1 LPLGPGGKVSCGF
14 RRNRWF
20 VMRASLRFG
29 LSLTFVCSV
38 LAASAVA
45 ARAEAPLLLR
55 DPTISRSHI
64 AFAYGG
70 DIWITGRDG
79 GEAHRLATGFGLES
93 GPVFSP
99 DGTQVAFTGVY
110 DSNVDVYVVPSA
122 GGEPRR
128 LTYHPAAD
136 VAVGWTPDGKD
147 VLFRSNRN
155 SSNDPNELYTVPATG
170 GFATRLSLGMA
181 ETGSFSP
188 DATHLAYV
196 PNFRWEP
203 FWQGYRGGQ
212 TTPVYIADLADSS
225 VVRVPRND
233 SNDDDPM
240 WVGDTVYFLS
250 DRDGPVTLFAYDT
263 HSRRVSRLLPS
274 SGFDITSAS
283 ASADA
288 IVYAKFDSLH
298 VYDVRTHES
307 HEVHVS
313 LAADMPQLRPHWE
326 KVGTQIQNAALSPT
340 GQRAVFEAHG
350 EILTVPAEHGDARNV
365 SNSPA
370 VEDRDPAWSPDGKW
384 IAWFSDK
391 SGNYQLFIR
400 DQKGLEPP
408 RAIDL
413 GAPSFFYSPTWSPD
427 SKKIAYTDKRLNL
440 WYLDIEH
447 PTPVKVAT
455 AAYEGFG
462 QSDFSPAWSPDSRW
476 LTYTDVL
483 PNYLHAV
490 EVYSLEEH
498 RSRQVTDGL
507 SDARFPQFDVN
518 GKYLYFT
525 ASTNTGLTSQG
536 LDMTSDE
543 HPVSSNVY
551 CAVLQKDVPSPVA
564 PKSDDESEKK
574 PPEPGAKPPEP
585 GAKPPEPGAKPAAA
599 AKEPKVAIDFA
610 GIGQRIIALPIP
622 NANYVGLSAGKT
634 GQLFL
639 AVTPLVTNEEG
650 PPAFSVVAFDLAA
663 REVKPFVAGVNA
675 FVVSAN
681 GEKALYGQRGR
692 FFIVDT
698 ARPPAPGAG
707 ALDTASLEVY
717 VEPRAQWEQM
727 YHEVWRIERDFFYD
741 PHYHGLDIAAAER
754 RFEPYVAGI
763 AARDDLTFL
772 FREML
777 SYMSVGHM
785 FVYGGSEPPMPHVNV
800 GLLGADYRIE
810 NGRYRFAKIYDGEN
824 WNPGLEAP
832 LTQPGTNV
840 KAGEY
845 LLAVNDRS
853 VSAERDVYSYF
864 EETAGKQI
872 TLTVGPN
879 PDGSGSRKVTVVPVP
894 SEFPLRNLDWI
905 ESNRREVDR
914 ASGGKLAYVY
924 LPDTA
929 YGGFTNFN
937 RYFFA
942 QVGKEGVI
950 LDERF
955 NHGGQIA
962 DYIIDYL
969 KRKPMS
975 IIKTREGKTVIDPPL
990 AIFGPK
996 VMIINQFAG
1005 SGGDALPWYF
1015 RKSALG
1021 PLVGERTWGG
1031 LVGIGGYPPLMDGGG
1046 VTAPRAAIGGLHGQ
1060 WEVEGHGIAP
1070 DVEVW
1075 QDPKLLREGHDPQLE
1090 AAIAKALQLLREHPL
1105 PVYHAPPFPDHHPVL
1120 PGPGT

>member
-1 LPLGPGGKVSCGF
+1 
-14 RRNRWF
+14 
-20 VMRASLRFG
+20 MRASLRSC
-29 LSLTFVCSV
+29 LSFAFALSSIW
-38 LAASAVA
+38 AALRPA
-45 ARAEAPLLLR
+45 AAQPPLLLR
-55 DPTISRSHI
+55 DPTISRTQI

-70 DIWITGRDG
+70 DIWIVDRNG
-79 GEAHRLATGFGLES
+79 GAAHRLATGFGLES

-99 DGTQVAFTGVY
+99 DGSQVAFTGVY
-110 DSNVDVYVVPSA
+110 DQNIDVYVVPA
-122 GGEPRR
+122 TGGEPRR
-128 LTYHPAAD
+128 LTYHPGAD

-147 VLFRSNRN
+147 VLFRSNR
-155 SSNDPNELYTVPATG
+155 SSATDPNKLFTVPATG
-170 GFATRLSLGMA
+170 GFAKELPLAMA

-188 DATHLAYV
+188 DGTQLAYV

-212 TTPVYIADLADSS
+212 TTPVYLANLSDSS

-250 DRDGPVTLFAYDT
+250 DRDGPVTLFAYDVR
-263 HSRRVSRLLPS
+263 SRRVSRLLPS
-274 SGFDITSAS
+274 QGFDITSAS
-283 ASADA
+283 AGAGA

-298 VYDVRTHES
+298 VYDLATHES
-307 HEVHVS
+307 HEVHVTVAGD
-313 LAADMPQLRPHWE
+313 LPQLRPHWE
-326 KVGTQIQNAALSPT
+326 KVAGQIENAGLSPT

-350 EILTVPAEHGDARNV
+350 EILTVPAENGDARNV

-370 VEDRDPAWSPDGKW
+370 VEDRDPAWSPDGKS

-391 SGNYQLFIR
+391 SGEYQLFVR

-413 GAPSFFYSPTWSPD
+413 GEQSFFYGPTWSPD

-440 WYLDIEH
+440 WYVDLDH
-447 PTPVKVAT
+447 PTPVRVAT
-455 AAYEGFG
+455 GAYEGFG

-483 PNYLHAV
+483 SNYLHAV
-490 EVYSLEEH
+490 FVYSLDER
-498 RSRQVTDGL
+498 RSRQITDGM
-507 SDARFPQFDVN
+507 SDARYPQFDAG

-543 HPVSSNVY
+543 HPVSSDVY
-551 CAVLQKDVPSPVA
+551 CAVLQRNEPSPVA
-564 PKSDDESEKK
+564 PKSDDEA
-574 PPEPGAKPPEP
+574 AKAAP
-585 GAKPPEPGAKPAAA
+585 AAAKPAA
-599 AKEPKVAIDFA
+599 KDQRTVIDFED
-610 GIGQRIIALPIP
+610 IGQRIVALPIP
-622 NANYVGLSAGKT
+622 NANYVGLSAGKS
-634 GQLFL
+634 GKLFL
-639 AVTPLVTNEEG
+639 VQAPLTSVQDTPPPLAVY
-650 PPAFSVVAFDLAA
+650 SFDLDA
-663 REVKPFVAGVNA
+663 REFKPFLAGVTGFNL
-675 FVVSAN
+675 SAD
-681 GEKALYGQRGR
+681 GSKALYAMGPR

-698 ARPPAPGAG
+698 ARPPTPGAG
-707 ALDTASLEVY
+707 ALDLAALEVY
-717 VEPRAQWEQM
+717 VEPQAQWRQM
-727 YHEVWRIERDFFYD
+727 YRETWRIERDFFYD

-754 RFEPYVAGI
+754 RFEPYLAGI

-777 SYMSVGHM
+777 SYLSVGHM
-785 FVYGGSEPPMPHVNV
+785 FVTGGARPAMPRVTV

-810 NGRYRFAKIYDGEN
+810 NGRYRFAKIYAGEN
-824 WNPGLEAP
+824 WSPGLQAP
-832 LTQPGTNV
+832 LTQPGAGV
-840 KAGEY
+840 RAGEY
-845 LLAVNDRS
+845 LLAVNG
-853 VSAERDVYSYF
+853 VAVTAERDVYSYF
-864 EETAGKQI
+864 EETAGKQ
-872 TLTVGPN
+872 TVLTVGPN
-879 PDGSGSRKVTVVPVP
+879 PDGSGSRQVTVVPLA
-894 SEFPLRNLDWI
+894 SEFSLRNLNWI
-905 ESNRREVDR
+905 EDNRRTVDR
-914 ASGGKLAYVY
+914 LSGGRLAYVY
-924 LPDTA
+924 LPDTE

-975 IIKTREGKTVIDPPL
+975 ILKGREGKTILDPPL

-1021 PLVGERTWGG
+1021 PLVGVRTWGG

-1046 VTAPRAAIGGLHGQ
+1046 VTAPRIAIGGLHGQ
-1060 WEVEGHGIAP
+1060 WEVEGHGVAP

-1075 QDPKLLREGHDPQLE
+1075 QNPKLEREGHDPQLE
-1090 AAIAKALQLLREHPL
+1090 AAITKALQLLREHPL
-1105 PVYHAPPFPDHHPVL
+1105 PVYHAPPYPDHHPVL
-1120 PGPGT
+1120 PPPGT